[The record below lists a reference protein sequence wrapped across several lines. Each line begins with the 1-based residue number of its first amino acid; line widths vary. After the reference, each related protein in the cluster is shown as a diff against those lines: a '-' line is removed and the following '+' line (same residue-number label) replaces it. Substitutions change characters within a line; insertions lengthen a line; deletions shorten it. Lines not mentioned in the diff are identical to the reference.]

1 MLTNAN
7 ERIIDIRLLF
17 LLIFLTI
24 IYRLLWHTYWNTTSD
39 IYIDI
44 YQYYLLITDG
54 VVITSN
60 IERVQHYKWNIG
72 HLVTEVT
79 SSRSEVA
86 PRWLTEMRRETQLIS
101 LHEDI
106 NAVDNFMARSLEV
119 SRACND
125 WENQTP
131 LLDVS
136 PPRENIFMPGR

>member
-1 MLTNAN
+1 MQTNGSS
-7 ERIIDIRLLF
+7 IFGCCF

-24 IYRLLWHTYWNTTSD
+24 IYRLLWHIETPRQ

-44 YQYYLLITDG
+44 YQYYLLITDD

-60 IERVQHYKWNIG
+60 IGRMQHYKWNIG
-72 HLVTEVT
+72 HLVTEVA

-125 WENQTP
+125 WESQTP
-131 LLDVS
+131 PLDVS
-136 PPRENIFMPGR
+136 SPHEPENIFMPGR